1 MYWRSLVLQVHVL
14 SNNFWVFSFSDSD
27 YSKNYSW
34 EVLVA
39 SDEVVLEFSFV
50 SGQFIYILEPI

>member
-1 MYWRSLVLQVHVL
+1 MS
-14 SNNFWVFSFSDSD
+14 VFFSDS
-27 YSKNYSW
+27 NYSNNHCL

-39 SDEVVLEFSFV
+39 SDEVVLELAAV